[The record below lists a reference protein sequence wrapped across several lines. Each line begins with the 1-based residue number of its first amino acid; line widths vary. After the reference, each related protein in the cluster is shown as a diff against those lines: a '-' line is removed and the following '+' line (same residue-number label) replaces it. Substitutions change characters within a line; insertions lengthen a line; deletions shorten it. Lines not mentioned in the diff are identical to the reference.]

1 MNIEYE
7 RVGDFDIPKFKI
19 DNKMK
24 GKLNRYALLKLKW
37 MKENNKSLYC
47 VLLMKN
53 ELTDYLISVGDNAE
67 KRFNQLMDNY
77 KNNDKRLSEEYKK
90 EHQMEWIKLMNNYK
104 NSADEIVLYEQ
115 IFV

>member
-19 DNKMK
+19 DNKNK
-24 GKLNRYALLKLKW
+24 EKLNRYALLKLKW

-53 ELTDYLISVGDNAE
+53 ELTDYLISVGGNAE
-67 KRFNQLMDNY
+67 KRFNQLMNNFKD
-77 KNNDKRLSEEYKK
+77 NDKRLSEEYKK
-90 EHQMEWIKLMNNYK
+90 EHQLDWVKLMNNYK
-104 NSADEIVLYEQ
+104 CG
-115 IFV
+115 